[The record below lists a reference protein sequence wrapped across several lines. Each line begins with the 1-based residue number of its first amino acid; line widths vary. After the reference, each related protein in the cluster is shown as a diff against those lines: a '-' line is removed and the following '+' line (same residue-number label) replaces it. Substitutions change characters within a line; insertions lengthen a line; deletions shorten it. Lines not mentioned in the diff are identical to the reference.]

1 MHELGSLD
9 FETFSSSG
17 FCWNDETRKWV
28 APVGARKK
36 GLGVVG
42 TTAYAQHHSTEVLT
56 LSYRH
61 PGETIKHRW
70 RPSARACVVV
80 RKDEPH
86 DVYIGRP
93 SEWGNPFV
101 IGPDGDRPTVIAKYR
116 AWILQQP
123 HLMAKV
129 RGLAGKRLGCF
140 CAPEACH
147 GDVLSEL
154 AAWPWSLFDRLAAGA
169 VYKAHNFFFE
179 MSIWEV
185 VCVAKYGWPS
195 IMPWRYQFRCT
206 MATARVN
213 SFPGA
218 LGDLSNVLKL
228 PTPKDADGTRLLD
241 KFSVPRNVTKA
252 DARWRIRPTDP
263 GEEIDAEKLYGYCDT
278 DLDAEEGAY
287 GRMLPMSPDELQF
300 WWIDQE
306 INWRGMAV
314 DRAGIRDCIAILNAV
329 FDKYVAECKAL
340 TGFAPSQGQALLG
353 WIAARGLRLP
363 NMKAD
368 TLATALGPTFTYE
381 IARNDDDEGEVFDD
395 NGPPIVTAAEMPAD
409 VRRAIEL
416 RVLTA
421 SASVKKLFAMDLR
434 ASHDDRLTNLII
446 HHGARTGRPTGDSVQ
461 PLNLPRAGPDLRW
474 CDQPACHRPFAHTH
488 TSCPWCQAPANPSW
502 KTKWSGRPKGLPE
515 SVPSAV
521 DFVLEVMAARN
532 LDALEWFF
540 GDALA
545 CIAGC
550 IRGLFVAGP
559 GMELI
564 CSDYAAIETVVTA
577 ALAGEQWRLDT
588 IRAGVDIYLA
598 SASKITGRT
607 LEEYLAYKD
616 ANGEHHPDRQRIGK
630 VNELA
635 NGFGGW
641 IGASKAFG
649 STEPDDVIK
658 RQILAWRAASPRIV
672 EMWGG
677 QFRGAPW
684 DPTSRQEYFGFE
696 GMAIQAILYPGVVFS
711 YAGIEFQVRPH
722 PAGWNSLFV
731 RLLPTTDKPGREL
744 TYHMPT
750 LTQSTRP
757 YARQGEYSITYWTW
771 NTNTKYGPRGWIPM
785 STFGGR
791 LTENIVQATAHD
803 IQRFGIK
810 ALRAAGYHMVLH
822 VYDENCA
829 EVPAGTG
836 SIEEFERIMSTM
848 PPRMASWPI
857 KAAGGWRGRRYR
869 KA

>member
-9 FETFSSSG
+9 FETYSEAG
-17 FCWNDETRKWV
+17 HVWVEQTRKWV

-70 RPSARACVVV
+70 RPGMPLPQ
-80 RKDEPH
+80 D
-86 DVYIGRP
+86 
-93 SEWGNPFV
+93 
-101 IGPDGDRPTVIAKYR
+101 
-116 AWILQQP
+116 
-123 HLMAKV
+123 
-129 RGLAGKRLGCF
+129 
-140 CAPEACH
+140 
-147 GDVLSEL
+147 
-154 AAWPWSLFDRLAAGA
+154 LFDRLAAGA

-179 MSIWEV
+179 MSIWEI

-263 GEEIDAEKLYGYCDT
+263 GEEVDAEKLYGYCDT

-329 FDKYVAECKAL
+329 FEKYVAECKAL

-368 TLATALGPTFTYE
+368 TLATALGPSFTYE
-381 IARNDDDEGEVFDD
+381 IARNDDDEGEEYTD

-434 ASHDDRLTNLII
+434 ASTDDRLTNLII

-474 CDQPACHRPFAHTH
+474 CDRPACHRPFAHAH
-488 TSCPWCQAPANPSW
+488 ASCPWCQAPANPSW

-532 LDALEWFF
+532 LTALEWFF

-598 SASKITGRT
+598 SASKITGRS

-616 ANGEHHPDRQRIGK
+616 ANGEHHPDRQKIGK

-658 RQILAWRAASPRIV
+658 KQILAWRAASPRIV

-677 QFRGAPW
+677 QFRGTPW

-696 GMAIQAILYPGVVFS
+696 GMAIQAILYPGTVFS

-722 PAGWNSLFV
+722 PAGWPALFV
-731 RLLPTTDKPGREL
+731 RLLPTTDQPGREL

-810 ALRAAGYHMVLH
+810 ALRMAGYPVVIH
-822 VYDENCA
+822 VYDENAA

-848 PPRMASWPI
+848 PPRMATWPI

-869 KA
+869 KG